1 LVCWGND
8 DDGSA
13 GSVSSSVAD
22 VKDDPEE
29 KVVGGGGKADNARD
43 ERDREG
49 ITIKVAT
56 ITF

>member
-1 LVCWGND
+1 
-8 DDGSA
+8 
-13 GSVSSSVAD
+13 
-22 VKDDPEE
+22 
-29 KVVGGGGKADNARD
+29 VVGGGGKADNARD